1 MSILLDNKPPI
12 IPANTSPLPAV
23 ANHLAPAVF
32 TRALLLGDAITVVAP
47 FNTTIIFK
55 ILAAFKALSIKLP
68 ERLGNIDLSS
78 PSCGVII
85 TSLPE
90 SIFTSIPNLFLK
102 HERAPASKIILLF
115 VLRADLIFKIDL
127 LLISN
132 PGPITMESIL
142 GSLMI
147 VLYSLI
153 FLYVFTN

>member
-32 TRALLLGDAITVVAP
+32 TKALLFGEAIIVVAP
-47 FNTTIIFK
+47 FSTTIAFN
-55 ILAAFKALSIKLP
+55 ILAAFKALLIKFP
-68 ERLGNIDLSS
+68 VRLGNIDLSS

-85 TSLPE
+85 TSFPE
-90 SIFTSIPNLFLK
+90 SIFTNISNLFLK
-102 HERAPASKIILLF
+102 HDMAPASKTILLF
-115 VLRADLIFKIDL
+115 VLRADLIFNIDL
-127 LLISN
+127 LLISS

-142 GSLMI
+142 DSLII